1 MRKLIYICVRGEEF
15 RRMAVMLVCSLR
27 DVGKYTGDILI
38 VCNSLDPIVR
48 SVDRLAEVRVANLPC
63 HIRDD
68 RMHAMALIDPTRYDQ
83 ILNLDADILALN
95 DVNPL
100 FQAADE
106 LRFYDEWWGYLHQ
119 HQQMYTY
126 YMDAEE
132 IRRYGW
138 CHTINVGHWC
148 VSGNQF
154 RPLYQAWK
162 EVLESRPYGV
172 DGADQAAFNAVV
184 RRGLVPA
191 KPIDRGLICTA
202 LAVPESEWM
211 QHAIIHFAGWL
222 DHRLQKMQELARAPR

>member
-1 MRKLIYICVRGEEF
+1 MTA
-15 RRMAVMLVCSLR
+15 RRAQQHRQTRETDIAVS
-27 DVGKYTGDILI
+27 
-38 VCNSLDPIVR
+38 
-48 SVDRLAEVRVANLPC
+48 
-63 HIRDD
+63 
-68 RMHAMALIDPTRYDQ
+68 
-83 ILNLDADILALN
+83 LNLDGTGRCQISTGMPFLDHMLELFGRHALV
-95 DVNPL
+95 DLKIKARGDLPVDYHHTVEDL
-100 FQAADE
+100 GLVLGTCLDQA
-106 LRFYDEWWGYLHQ
+106 LGQRKG
-119 HQQMYTY
+119 
-126 YMDAEE
+126 